1 MKIKCLENKNGSEWY
16 LTVGKVYCA
25 GEINN
30 VYPRAVVCITD
41 DVGDMI
47 NVYIRDS
54 WHGKFE
60 VVEE

>member
-1 MKIKCLENKNGSEWY
+1 MKIKCVDNYGCSY
-16 LTVGKVYCA
+16 LTVGKVYDA

-47 NVYIRDS
+47 NIYIKDS
-54 WHGKFE
+54 GHGKFE